1 MMSFLN
7 AVANRLEADVA
18 IIGTV
23 VYIGVSPQPETIA
36 IRLAPATPGKKFYD
50 RTATKNVMLQ
60 VLGKSADQDNL
71 INVMQLIDESLN
83 VYNAPFAVE
92 GWTLEKMQTYT
103 EPSFVELG
111 DDGQNLYTAL
121 YMAELNKGGN

>member
-7 AVANRLEADVA
+7 AVADRLEADVS
-18 IIGTV
+18 IIGGV
-23 VYIGVSPQPETIA
+23 VYIGVSPQPESVA

-50 RTATKNVMLQ
+50 KTATKNVMLQ
-60 VLGKSADQDNL
+60 VLGKSADQSNL
-71 INVMQLIDESLN
+71 VNMMQLIDESLN
-83 VYNAPFAVE
+83 VYDTSFPVT
-92 GWTLEKMQTYT
+92 GWTLEKMETYT

-121 YMAELNKGGN
+121 YMAQLNKGGI